1 MAELMEMRE
10 LLRNR
15 LYGILKDRINGYI
28 TIEFINDA
36 LSVSIVHNSTGW
48 RVWITNFDEY
58 MIYGYSLDTVAN
70 IIVQNYKKAVMAEY
84 FYTGK

>member
-10 LLRNR
+10 LLGNR
-15 LYGILKDRINGYI
+15 LYDILKDRINGYI

-36 LSVSIVHNSTGW
+36 LSVSIVHNNTGW
-48 RVWITNFDEY
+48 RAWITNFDEY

>member
-10 LLRNR
+10 LLGNR
-15 LYGILKDRINGYI
+15 LYDILKDRINGYI

-36 LSVSIVHNSTGW
+36 LSVSIVHNGTGW

-84 FYTGK
+84 FYIGK